1 MTEDVIKLPLLEL
14 MGVVLED
21 MVEEGDRE
29 GEAEVMDM
37 GDLTEFLRQNLLGSS
52 SISSVSQEEF

>member
-52 SISSVSQEEF
+52 SICSVSQEEF